1 MKMTISFFVFIL
13 TLSLGIKSV
22 ASEQAA
28 TCKPEENKNCA
39 EMANEHGAKAA
50 GAHDAHGKKG
60 KDWTHKRLEQVAAV
74 LPQPTANKE
83 VVQRPAKVNL
93 VAPKFLSTIS
103 GTSAKLE
110 WAEVTGATHYHVQV
124 SKDAGFNNRSM
135 YVADEKFVK
144 GTSFEVTG
152 LEAGHK
158 YFWRVSAINDKN
170 DSMYIK
176 SLFNS
181 SAFEVK

>member
-1 MKMTISFFVFIL
+1 MKMAISFFVFIL

-22 ASEQAA
+22 ASEEAA
-28 TCKPEENKNCA
+28 TCKPEENQNCA
-39 EMANEHGAKAA
+39 ETTNEHGAKTA
-50 GAHDAHGKKG
+50 GDHEAHGKKS

-74 LPQPTANKE
+74 LPQPTTNKD
-83 VVQRPAKVNL
+83 VVQRPAKVKL
-93 VAPKFLSTIS
+93 VSPKFLAVIS
-103 GTSAKLE
+103 GTSTKLE
-110 WAEVTGATHYHVQV
+110 WAEVPGATHYHIQV

-135 YVADEKFVK
+135 YVAEDKFVK
-144 GTSFEVTG
+144 ATSFEVTN
-152 LEAGHK
+152 LEAGQK

-170 DSMYIK
+170 DAMYIK